1 MRKAGKLAVR
11 LAVCQILGTFA
22 GVTFG
27 SALSRIWAPPTVGT
41 IFGNPLPDF
50 IVLFLGGIV
59 FGIPFY
65 CVALLILHGATD
77 SILRRPLT
85 WCVAIPAALFAAA
98 LLAFPPN
105 RVGGIFWVA
114 LIPLSALFAGALF
127 CIWLRRSP
135 LPTL

>member
-1 MRKAGKLAVR
+1 MRKVLAVR

-27 SALSRIWAPPTVGT
+27 SALSRIWAPPAAGNV
-41 IFGNPLPDF
+41 FGNPQLDL
-50 IVLFLGGIV
+50 IALFLGGIV

-65 CVALLILHGATD
+65 CVALLILHNATD
-77 SILRRPLT
+77 SILRRPLI
-85 WCVAIPAALFAAA
+85 WCLAIPAALVAAA

-114 LIPLSALFAGALF
+114 LIPLSALFAGAVF
-127 CIWLRRSP
+127 YIWLRRSP